1 VLCADIPAAPPLR
14 TAPHLGPVSTHSQ
27 AQSMSRVASQ
37 AASPTVTT
45 EETLARG
52 PVAVARDLVSLT
64 KPRLSGLVLF
74 TAGGGL
80 GLAPESVDLV
90 TGLAAVLGTTLVV
103 GGANALNCY
112 LERDTDQLMGRTRT
126 RPLPAGR
133 LSPSLALAFGVALSL
148 VSVPLLTILTTPLA
162 GMLAAIALVS
172 YVFIYTPMKRTSS
185 VSTLIGA
192 VPGALP
198 PLIGWTA
205 ATGTLDPGGLALF
218 ALLFLW
224 QIPHSLAIG
233 IYRGAEYDKAG
244 LKVYPNEHGL
254 PATRLQ
260 ALLYTTPLVGV
271 PLLLVQLQVGSWA
284 TLIAGATLGIWFFAL
299 ALQGFRHDGD
309 ARWARRFFIASLI
322 YLTGLF
328 VALGVDGVW
337 LALA

>member
-1 VLCADIPAAPPLR
+1 MSSVASR
-14 TAPHLGPVSTHSQ
+14 TASTQ
-27 AQSMSRVASQ
+27 PDTPEKAGAAQ
-37 AASPTVTT
+37 
-45 EETLARG
+45 
-52 PVAVARDLVSLT
+52 VARDLVSLT

-80 GLAPESVDLV
+80 WLAPNHVDAI
-90 TGLAAVLGTTLVV
+90 TGLAAVFGTTLVV

-112 LERDTDQLMGRTRT
+112 LERETDKLMGRTRT

-133 LSPSLALAFGVALSL
+133 LSAKAGLWFGLVLSL
-148 VSVPLLTILTTPLA
+148 VSVPLLTLLTTPLA
-162 GMLAAIALVS
+162 GLLAAIALVS
-172 YVFIYTPMKRTSS
+172 YVIIYTPMKRQSS
-185 VSTLIGA
+185 FSTLVGA
-192 VPGALP
+192 LPGALP

-233 IYRGAEYDKAG
+233 IYRGPEYAAAG

-254 PATRLQ
+254 PAARLQ
-260 ALLYTTPLVGV
+260 ALLYTTPLVAV
-271 PLLLVQLQVGSWA
+271 PLLLVQLGLGGWA
-284 TLIAGATLGIWFFAL
+284 TLIAGATLGTWFFAL
-299 ALQGFRHDGD
+299 ALQGYRHGGE

-328 VALGVDGVW
+328 GALGADSIW
-337 LALA
+337 QALV